1 MNLCLQDE
9 DGFLTEEEF
18 VQSAMRLQT
27 SMDEFEVRDLFKLAK
42 GGGYLDYDEF
52 VKLLDSSKMKT
63 AIRLPPSHRDERGHI
78 QIVPS
83 QEKYFG
89 EALRKYNAGKSG
101 NDMDFMVARSQ
112 EFAMQLYESRIASLQ
127 RFVSM
132 VVMFHQM
139 GKRVQTFFQRYSF
152 GILGYRMDR
161 THSIMRIATTAS
173 PVSGAD
179 VKHQMRQL
187 QLLKK
192 IRHSIHVI
200 SMAFL
205 RYKARKE
212 KQHIEHLEQSFRS
225 SGSVLPLERSYRGL
239 FASPVMA
246 AAAQSRYNNNST
258 RSITTQSNTHSSSA
272 SQFEEN
278 VIEFFEPGCR
288 TLDVLRAGFS
298 DSEHS

>member
-1 MNLCLQDE
+1 
-9 DGFLTEEEF
+9 LTEEEF
-18 VQSAMRLQT
+18 VEGAKRLQT
-27 SMDEFEVRDLFKLAK
+27 SMNEFEVRDLFKLAK
-42 GGGYLDYDEF
+42 GGGFIDYDEF
-52 VKLLDSSKMKT
+52 VNILDSSNMKT

-89 EALRKYNAGKSG
+89 EALRKYNTGKSG

-132 VVMFHQM
+132 IVMFHQM

-152 GILGYRMDR
+152 GMLGYRMDR

-192 IRHSIHVI
+192 VRHSIHVI

-205 RYKARKE
+205 RFKARKE
-212 KQHIEHLEQSFRS
+212 KAHLEHLEQSFRFS
-225 SGSVLPLERSYRGL
+225 SSLPLDRSYRGL
-239 FASPVMA
+239 LFGSFP
-246 AAAQSRYNNNST
+246 SKSNRKSHNDSKNDNNST
-258 RSITTQSNTHSSSA
+258 RSMTQTSATQNNSLSDA

-288 TLDVLRAGFS
+288 TLDAFTAALS
-298 DSEHS
+298 DAELS